1 MTATDLA
8 AVVIAVAA
16 LGVTAV
22 AVLLIVQV
30 RRATDELGEVLGSL
44 RTDMDR
50 TAGRLERQAATIEG
64 ELERVDGLIESAE
77 RVSARADT
85 LSRVTYGAV
94 ARPVIRTAAVVKGTT
109 RAARLLR
116 RGQGDDIDEQAG

>member
-1 MTATDLA
+1 MSATDLA

-22 AVLLIVQV
+22 AVLLIVQL
-30 RRATDELGEVLGSL
+30 RRATDELGEVLSTL
-44 RTDMDR
+44 RTDVDR
-50 TAGRLERQAATIEG
+50 TMVRLQDQVAAIED
-64 ELERVDGLIESAE
+64 ELARVDGLVESVE

-116 RGQGDDIDEQAG
+116 RGHGDEVDEQAG